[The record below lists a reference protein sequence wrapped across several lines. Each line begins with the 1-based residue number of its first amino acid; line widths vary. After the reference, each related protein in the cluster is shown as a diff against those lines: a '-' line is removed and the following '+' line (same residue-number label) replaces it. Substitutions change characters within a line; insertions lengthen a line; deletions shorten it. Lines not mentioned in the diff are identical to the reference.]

1 MSKRIQRKQL
11 DEVLLNVGSFPTI
24 AAPARGWLHA
34 IRQSL
39 GMPLRTLA
47 DRIGVTPQA
56 IERIEKREADRSI
69 TLASLQSAAETLD
82 CLFVYAIVPKR
93 PLEETLHKAAEQ
105 AADAMMKG
113 VDQSMDLEGQS
124 VEVSGSREELILKLE
139 NNPRLIWRWVK

>member
-1 MSKRIQRKQL
+1 MSKKIQRKQL
-11 DEVLLNVGSFPTI
+11 DEVFLKVSAFPTF
-24 AAPARGWLHA
+24 AAPTRGWLHA

-47 DRIGVTPQA
+47 ERMDMTPQA
-56 IERIEKREADRSI
+56 IERIEKREADQSI
-69 TLASLQSAAETLD
+69 TLASLQSAAEALD

-93 PLEETLHKAAEQ
+93 SLVETLHSAAEQ

-113 VDQSMDLEGQS
+113 VAQTMDLEGQS